1 MMKKILLL
9 PAFLLV
15 TAAVFAQGESAP
27 EPPYKRFPSYPP
39 VKLMLPDSVSYYS
52 KEDLPK
58 KSPVML
64 MLFSPDCDHCQ
75 HETEQII
82 QNIDKF
88 KGIQI
93 VMTTMQ
99 PFDSMMAFRER
110 NQLARFSNIVVAHDN
125 KIFTPTFFNIRSLPF
140 LAFYNRKKELISVFE
155 GTMKV
160 EKMLEELKK

>member
-1 MMKKILLL
+1 MKKLFTLTAILLATL
-9 PAFLLV
+9 
-15 TAAVFAQGESAP
+15 TVFAQGETKP
-27 EPPYKRFPSYPP
+27 DPPYKRFPSYPP
-39 VKLMLPDSVSYYS
+39 VKLMLPDSVSYFS
-52 KEDLPK
+52 KEDLRK

-82 QNIDKF
+82 QHIDKF

-93 VMTTMQ
+93 IMATMQ
-99 PFDSMMAFRER
+99 PFDSMLAFREKY
-110 NQLARFSNIVVAHDN
+110 QLARFSNIVVAHDN
-125 KIFTPTFFNIRSLPF
+125 KIFLPTFFDIRSLPF

>member
-1 MMKKILLL
+1 MMKKLFTLT
-9 PAFLLV
+9 AFLLV
-15 TAAVFAQGESAP
+15 ITPVFSQGETKP
-27 EPPYKRFPSYPP
+27 EPPYKRFPTYPP
-39 VKLMLPDSVSYYS
+39 VKLMLPDSVSFYS
-52 KEDLPK
+52 KDDLPK

-88 KGIQI
+88 KGIRI
-93 VMTTMQ
+93 VMATMQ
-99 PFDSMMAFRER
+99 PFDSMMAFREKY
-110 NQLARFSNIVVAHDN
+110 QLARFSNIVVAHDN
-125 KIFTPTFFNIRSLPF
+125 KIFLPAFFNIRSLPF